1 MMTSMTLA
9 ASMTLAQIP
18 FAELSTTAGAVET
31 GVTSY
36 SRNDIATKVFGITK
50 SGGER
55 ACNCWHVAKYGNSF
69 SSTGGPNG
77 STVSGYYAHNFI
89 VIDPRITGTITIE
102 SAKDTF
108 SNVSSCGK
116 MSEPSN
122 FGDNIHMYNGYNATK
137 GGTQY
142 SSYKNINIAYTITYT
157 PSAEDIANHV
167 ALMENGNFSD
177 PIVYAAGAFQTGSV
191 NAQYYKT
198 LEAGVPISV
207 TYENTSV
214 GLCLGDIVTYME
226 NGCKWVSDPI
236 SSFSSTSV
244 NKTYLDADF
253 SAGFTTDSDGAVTYS
268 SSNTNVA
275 TIATNGT
282 ISIKSAGTTT
292 ITAKTAA
299 TSAYNES
306 TTSMTLTV
314 GKATPSL
321 SNIKASKNLAYLQ
334 TLSKITVS
342 GTAKVGSKTVAG
354 TWS

>member
-1 MMTSMTLA
+1 
-9 ASMTLAQIP
+9 
-18 FAELSTTAGAVET
+18 
-31 GVTSY
+31 
-36 SRNDIATKVFGITK
+36 
-50 SGGER
+50 
-55 ACNCWHVAKYGNSF
+55 
-69 SSTGGPNG
+69 
-77 STVSGYYAHNFI
+77 
-89 VIDPRITGTITIE
+89 
-102 SAKDTF
+102 
-108 SNVSSCGK
+108 
-116 MSEPSN
+116 
-122 FGDNIHMYNGYNATK
+122 
-137 GGTQY
+137 
-142 SSYKNINIAYTITYT
+142 
-157 PSAEDIANHV
+157 
-167 ALMENGNFSD
+167 MENKSND
-177 PIVYAAGAFQTGSV
+177 CAPIVYSCIPPSPGYFQTGSV

-198 LEAGVPISV
+198 LEAGVPISLDY
-207 TYENTSV
+207 TDTSV
-214 GLCLGDIVTYME
+214 GLCLGDIVTYIK
-226 NGCKWVSDPI
+226 NRCKWVSDPT
-236 SSFSSTSV
+236 SKFSSTSV

-342 GTAKVGSKTVAG
+342 GIAKVGSKTVAG
-354 TWS
+354 TWSWSDSSIAPNVGTASYGVKFTPSDANINPATGTCSVTTVAKSDYDFTVSASAITYGDTLSTSMLTKSSSVAGTITWDSPSAKPASAGSYTAAWTFTPSNSNYAVKKGTTSVMVNKAPLIVNITSIGALTYGQTLNNAAVQGTAVYKGKTVPGHFS